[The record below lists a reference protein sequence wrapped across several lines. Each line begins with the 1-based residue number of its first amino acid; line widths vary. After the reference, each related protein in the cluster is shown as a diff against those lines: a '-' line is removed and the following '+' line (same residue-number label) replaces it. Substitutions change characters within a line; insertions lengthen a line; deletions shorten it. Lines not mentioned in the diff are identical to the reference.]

1 MRLKDKVAIITGA
14 AQGIGKETARL
25 FLAEGAKLSLCDM
38 DLATLDKTKQELGD
52 ANILAQACN
61 VTKKEDCENVV
72 KKTLETYN
80 RVDILINNA
89 GITRDNLLIR
99 MSDEEWDLVMN
110 VNLKGVFYF
119 TKAAAHSMIKQR
131 YGKIVNLAS
140 VSGQMGNPGQANY
153 SASKG
158 GVIAMTKT
166 LAKELAGRNIYVN
179 AIAPGFIKTRLTDVL
194 PEEIKNQYLSAVALK
209 RFGEPSEIAKV
220 CLFLASDESS
230 YITGQVINVNGGLYM

>member
-1 MRLKDKVAIITGA
+1 MKLKDKVAIITGA

-38 DLATLDKTKQELGD
+38 DLATLEKTSQELGSL
-52 ANILAQACN
+52 NIVVQACN
-61 VTKKEDCENVV
+61 VTKKEDCENVA
-72 KKTLETYN
+72 KKTLEAYG

-89 GITRDNLLIR
+89 GITKDNLLIR
-99 MSDEEWDLVMN
+99 MTEEEWDLVLN
-110 VNLKGVFYF
+110 VNLKGVFHF
-119 TKAAAHSMIKQR
+119 TKACVHTMMKQR

-140 VSGQMGNPGQANY
+140 VSGQMGNPGQTNY

-166 LAKELAGRNIYVN
+166 WAKELAGRNIYVN

-194 PEEIKNQYLSAVALK
+194 PEEVKTQFLSAVALK
-209 RFGEPSEIAKV
+209 RFGEPQEIAKV

-230 YITGQVINVNGGLYM
+230 YITGQVISVNGGLYM